1 MNYSLTIRKEDY
13 QSLRA
18 AVFSM
23 EATEGAAYL
32 LCGESKTDDEL
43 RLLVRSVIPVSPEH
57 YLARRRDFLS
67 LASASYARVAK
78 LARREDLS
86 IVFAHSH
93 PGGFLEY
100 SPQDDREEVK
110 LQEFFSSRAP
120 THLHGSLVLADD
132 GVIGRVFDREFVPLT
147 RIRIM
152 GQRFVFHDRVR
163 GHVQNLHFFDRQVR
177 AFGPEVQTLLQ
188 SLHIGVVGAGGT
200 GSAVIEQLAR
210 LGVGTL
216 SIFDGDRFD
225 ASNVNRVYGSHVS
238 DIAQAKAQLAKQN
251 IERIGLGTKVHA
263 YDEHITREK
272 IAAQLRN
279 CDVIFGCTDKE
290 IPRSI
295 LIQLSLRYLMPVID
309 MGVTIKSE
317 ENVISDVVGRVTTLM
332 PGEACLFCRQRITAE
347 RIRLESLSEGERKS
361 LTEEGYAPELEMP
374 NPAVVPFTSA
384 IAALAVS
391 ELLHRLT
398 GFMGSD
404 RNSSEVLCF
413 FDQTRL
419 RTNRP
424 QPGNGC
430 LCMKQSLWGR
440 GDSTSFLDLSWPD

>member
-1 MNYSLTIRKEDY
+1 MNYSLTIREEDY
-13 QSLRA
+13 RQLRA
-18 AVFSM
+18 FVFSM
-23 EATEGAAYL
+23 EDIEGAAYV
-32 LCGESKTDDEL
+32 LCRESKTDDEL
-43 RLLVRSVIPVSPEH
+43 RLLVSSVVPVSPKH

-67 LASASYARVAK
+67 VASESYARVAK
-78 LARREDLS
+78 LALREDLS

-110 LQEFFSSRAP
+110 LQEFFSSRIP

-132 GVIGRVFDREFVPLT
+132 GVIGRIFDRGFVPLT
-147 RIRIM
+147 RIRAI
-152 GQRFVFHDRVR
+152 GQQFVFHDCARDHAR
-163 GHVQNLHFFDRQVR
+163 NLPFFDRQVR
-177 AFGPEVQTLLQ
+177 AFGSEVQTLLQ

-200 GSAVIEQLAR
+200 GSSVIEQLAR

-238 DIAQAKAQLAKQN
+238 DIGQAKVQIAKRN
-251 IERIGLGTKVHA
+251 IEQIGLGTKINA
-263 YDEHITREK
+263 YNEHISREK
-272 IAAQLRN
+272 VAAKLRN

-290 IPRSI
+290 VPRSI
-295 LIQLSLRYLMPVID
+295 LTQLALRYLIPVID
-309 MGVTIKSE
+309 MGVTIRSE
-317 ENVISDVVGRVTTLM
+317 EEVITDVVGRVTTLI

-347 RIRLESLSEGERKS
+347 RIRLESLSDEERNS
-361 LTEEGYAPELEMP
+361 LVGEGYAPELEMP
-374 NPAVVPFTSA
+374 NPAVMPFTST

-391 ELLHRLT
+391 ELLQRLT

-404 RNSSEVLCF
+404 RASSELLCF

-424 QPGNGC
+424 QPRSGC
-430 LCMKQSLWGR
+430 LCTKQSLWGR
-440 GDSTSFLDLSWPD
+440 GDSTPFLDLTWVD